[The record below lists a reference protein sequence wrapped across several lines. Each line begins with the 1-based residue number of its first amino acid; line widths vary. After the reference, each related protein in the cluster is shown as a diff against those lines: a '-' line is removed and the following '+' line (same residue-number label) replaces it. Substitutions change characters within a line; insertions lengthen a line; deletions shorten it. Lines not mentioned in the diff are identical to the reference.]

1 MEENNINQVRNH
13 NLDLDV
19 ELGHQEREAIERRQ
33 AHERETWSQRIQL
46 LGMGITAFRALVALI
61 EILVTYW

>member
-1 MEENNINQVRNH
+1 MEENNNH
-13 NLDLDV
+13 PVLSNNFDLDV

>member
-1 MEENNINQVRNH
+1 MEENNSNPVLSN

>member
-1 MEENNINQVRNH
+1 MEENNRNPVLNN

-19 ELGHQEREAIERRQ
+19 ELGHQEREAVERRQ

>member
-1 MEENNINQVRNH
+1 MEETNGNPVLSNNF
-13 NLDLDV
+13 DLDV
-19 ELGHQEREAIERRQ
+19 ELGHQQREADERRQ
-33 AHERETWSQRIQL
+33 VHERETWSQRIQL